1 MTIAS
6 TESPARVPGTLHELV
21 VLSDSVSIINADCLT
36 VLPVACDI
44 IITDQPYGTGWLRGG
59 GKVGQFKPRQEGAE
73 WDVFNLAWM
82 DAAPPRVATFCPA
95 KGVWDVCRKLRTPH
109 VLKYRKTN
117 PAPFGYAEEPIVSS
131 HAMPGEWEKEAYNGD
146 NSLHPCQKPVDLLAW
161 LVNGLTVEGETVC
174 DPFMGSGSMGVACIR
189 TGRRFVGIERDP
201 AHFATARAR
210 LENELRQGK
219 LPLTHNTDYTT
230 AGRISKYTT
239 P

>member
-1 MTIAS
+1 
-6 TESPARVPGTLHELV
+6 
-21 VLSDSVSIINADCLT
+21 
-36 VLPVACDI
+36 VLPVDCDI

-131 HAMPGEWEKEAYNGD
+131 HAMPAEWEKEAYNGD
-146 NSLHPCQKPVDLLAW
+146 NSLHPCQKPVDLLGRERAW
-161 LVNGLTVEGETVC
+161 DDVC
-174 DPFMGSGSMGVACIR
+174 A
-189 TGRRFVGIERDP
+189 
-201 AHFATARAR
+201 
-210 LENELRQGK
+210 
-219 LPLTHNTDYTT
+219 T
-230 AGRISKYTT
+230 AGREEFGRTLPHDSLELQKRIEGAEGRRLAGHAGPRQSSFVEGRQIVAQI
-239 P
+239 PHGEPDRIAV